1 MKLEGTLKEWNDDK
15 GFGFISPYAGGAV
28 VFAHI
33 SAFQNRSRRPKP
45 GDVVIYHPEKSK
57 DGRMRAVSVSYS
69 GEKIGERAPHKS
81 ERRLWFA
88 MLVSLA
94 FLMAILVFGFM
105 RFIPGEI
112 VALYFAASTI
122 ALFMYW
128 RDKSAARKGRW
139 RTQESSLLLCGLIG
153 GWPGA
158 LIAQQLFRHKSSKTE
173 FQITFWGTVAVN
185 CAGLG
190 WVLTPTGAQ
199 YLSSAISAISG

>member
-1 MKLEGTLKEWNDDK
+1 MKLEGTLKNWKDDK
-15 GFGFISPYAGGAV
+15 GFGFISPRAGGAD

-45 GDVVIYHPEKSK
+45 GDAVIYHPEKLK
-57 DGRMRAVSVSYS
+57 DGKLRAVSVSYS
-69 GEKIGERAPHKS
+69 GDKAGKKS
-81 ERRLWFA
+81 SPNSEWRLGAA

-94 FLMAILVFGFM
+94 FLTAILVLGVIQL
-105 RFIPGEI
+105 IPWQI
-112 VALYFAASTI
+112 VAIYFSASII

-128 RDKSAARKGRW
+128 GDKSAAKKGSW

-158 LIAQQLFRHKSSKTE
+158 LIAQQLFRHKSCKTE
-173 FQITFWGTVAVN
+173 FQVSFWGTVAVN

-190 WVLTPTGAQ
+190 WLLTPTGAQ
-199 YLSSAISAISG
+199 HLSSAIAAISG

>member
-1 MKLEGTLKEWNDDK
+1 MKLEGTLKEWKNDK
-15 GFGFISPYAGGAV
+15 GFGFISPCGGGAD

-45 GDVVIYHPEKSK
+45 GDKVIYHPEKLR
-57 DGRMRAVSVSYS
+57 DGKLRAASVSYS
-69 GEKIGERAPHKS
+69 GEKIGKKTSQKPK
-81 ERRLWFA
+81 RRVWAA

-105 RFIPGEI
+105 QLMPWQI
-112 VALYFAASTI
+112 VAIYFAASII

-128 RDKSAARKGRW
+128 VDKSAARKGRW
-139 RTQESSLLLCGLIG
+139 RTQESSLLICGLIG

-158 LIAQQLFRHKSSKTE
+158 LMAQQLFRHKSCKTE
-173 FQITFWGTVAVN
+173 FQICFWGTVAVN
-185 CAGLG
+185 CAGLA

-199 YLSSAISAISG
+199 RLSSAISAISG